1 MSRRAELA
9 PLCGVNLHASDGRCD
24 LKGVLEVH
32 TEIGAACF
40 GCCETGDGGEMR
52 ERGGHEKSGAQRGA
66 AVRGKDACVLT
77 LGRINGCLAVS
88 NHCVF
93 PSVVRLVSGV

>member
-1 MSRRAELA
+1 MSGRAELA
-9 PLCGVNLHASDGRCD
+9 PLCGVNLHASDGCCD

-52 ERGGHEKSGAQRGA
+52 ERGG
-66 AVRGKDACVLT
+66 
-77 LGRINGCLAVS
+77 
-88 NHCVF
+88 
-93 PSVVRLVSGV
+93 

>member
-1 MSRRAELA
+1 MGEEEHEWERAELA

-52 ERGGHEKSGAQRGA
+52 ERGGSRKEWGAEGSSNEWEKC
-66 AVRGKDACVLT
+66 VRAYPWKD
-77 LGRINGCLAVS
+77 
-88 NHCVF
+88 
-93 PSVVRLVSGV
+93 